1 MALFAASR
9 RPRAFRRSALVL
21 PAARA
26 RTRAFAALW
35 LAGAAASTPASTLQ
49 VGPGRTHSV
58 PSSAA
63 AVAADGDV
71 IEIDAGEYVGDVA
84 FWTADN
90 LTIRGVGGMAH
101 LRADGNHAGGK
112 AIWVIQGD
120 NTTVEYIEF
129 SEATVPDKNGAGI
142 RQEGTNLTVRHCSF
156 HDNENGILAGADAA
170 SDILIE
176 HSEFAR
182 NGYGDGYSHNLYI
195 GHVNSLTFRFNS
207 THHAIVGHA
216 LKSRAFTNYILYNRI
231 MDETDGSSSRL
242 IDLPNGGT
250 SLIIGNLLHQS
261 ASTNNSNMMC
271 HACEGATNPN
281 QSLSVVNNTFV
292 NDRWT
297 GTFVDNRSVVTALV
311 ANNIFVGNGTAVSGP
326 ATEQTNLAVPT
337 DPGFVGISTYDYRLT
352 AGATGA
358 IDQGSDPGSAGF
370 FDLTPVAHYVHP
382 LASELRPTVGA
393 LDIGAYEFGRE
404 WIFTDDFESGHHG
417 AWSESSP

>member
-1 MALFAASR
+1 MAFRPPSRRLGSHPPGTGVAGATRVGACLIAASW
-9 RPRAFRRSALVL
+9 LVCGTE
-21 PAARA
+21 AS
-26 RTRAFAALW
+26 FA
-35 LAGAAASTPASTLQ
+35 TTLQ
-49 VGPGRTHSV
+49 VGPGRTYPV
-58 PSSAA
+58 PSAAA

-84 FWTADN
+84 FWTANN

-101 LRADGNHAGGK
+101 LRAAGNHAGGK

-129 SEATVPDKNGAGI
+129 SEASVPDENGAGI
-142 RQEGTNLTVRHCSF
+142 RQEGTHLTVRHCSC
-156 HDNENGILAGADAA
+156 HDNENGILAGADAS

-216 LKSRAFTNYILYNRI
+216 VKSRAFTNYILYNRI
-231 MDETDGSSSRL
+231 MDEADGFSSRL

-250 SLIIGNLLHQS
+250 AVIIGNLLHQG
-261 ASTNNSNMMC
+261 ASTSNSNMMC

-281 QSLSVVNNTFV
+281 QALSVVNNTFV

-297 GTFVDNRSVVTALV
+297 GTFVDNRSAATALV
-311 ANNIFVGNGTAVSGP
+311 ANNIFVGSGTAVVGP
-326 ATEQTNLAVPT
+326 AVEQTNLGVAT
-337 DPGFVGISTYDYRLT
+337 DPGFVDVSTYDYRLT
-352 AGATGA
+352 AGASGA
-358 IDQGSDPGSAGF
+358 IDLGSDPGSADG

-382 LASELRPTVGA
+382 LASELRPTLGE
-393 LDIGAYEFGRE
+393 LDIGAYEYGRE
-404 WIFTDDFESGHHG
+404 WIFTDDFESGGHD
-417 AWSESSP
+417 AWTASSP

>member
-1 MALFAASR
+1 MALCDR
-9 RPRAFRRSALVL
+9 LRDRPAVSPSVLVQR
-21 PAARA
+21 AARL
-26 RTRAFAALW
+26 AAW
-35 LAGAAASTPASTLQ
+35 AAAECWLVVSPPATSAATLQ
-49 VGPGRTHSV
+49 VGPGRTYPV
-58 PSSAA
+58 PSAAA
-63 AVAADGDV
+63 AVAGDGDT

-84 FWTADN
+84 FWTANN

-101 LRADGNHAGGK
+101 LRAAGNSAGGK

-120 NTTVEYIEF
+120 DTTVEHIEF
-129 SEATVPDKNGAGI
+129 SEAAVPDKNGAGI

-156 HDNENGILAGADAA
+156 HDNEDGILTGADAA
-170 SDILIE
+170 SDIVIE
-176 HSEFAR
+176 HSEFAF

-231 MDETDGSSSRL
+231 MDEADGESSRL

-250 SLIIGNLLHQS
+250 AVIVGNLLHQS
-261 ASTNNSNMMC
+261 ASTNNSNMFC
-271 HACEGATNPN
+271 FACEGASNPD
-281 QSLSVVNNTFV
+281 QALSVVNNTFV

-297 GTFVDNRSVVTALV
+297 GTFVDNRSAATALV
-311 ANNIFVGNGTAVSGP
+311 ANNIFVGNGTVVAGP
-326 ATEQTNLAVPT
+326 ATEQTNLAVT
-337 DPGFVGISTYDYRLT
+337 TNPGFVDISTYDYRLT

-358 IDQGSDPGSAGF
+358 IDQGSDPGSAGG

-382 LASELRPTVGA
+382 LASELRVTVGT

-404 WIFTDDFESGHHG
+404 WIFTDDFESGY
-417 AWSESSP
+417 ADSWSNSSP

>member
-1 MALFAASR
+1 MQLAAERVVTETGPRAVAALCLICSTGAPFAA
-9 RPRAFRRSALVL
+9 
-21 PAARA
+21 
-26 RTRAFAALW
+26 
-35 LAGAAASTPASTLQ
+35 TLQ
-49 VGPGRTHSV
+49 VGPGRAYPV
-58 PSSAA
+58 PSAAA
-63 AVAADGDV
+63 AVATNGDV

-90 LTIRGVGGMAH
+90 LVIRGVDGMAH
-101 LRADGNHAGGK
+101 LRADGNSAGGK

-120 NTTVEYIEF
+120 NTTVEYVEF
-129 SEATVPDKNGAGI
+129 SEASVPDKNGAGI

-156 HDNENGILAGADAA
+156 HDNEDGILTGGDAT

-216 LKSRAFTNYILYNRI
+216 LKSRASTNYILYNRI
-231 MDETDGSSSRL
+231 MDEADGESSRL

-250 SLIIGNLLHQS
+250 AVIIGNLLHQS
-261 ASTNNSNMMC
+261 ASTNNSNLFC
-271 HACEGATNPN
+271 FACEGATNPN
-281 QSLSVVNNTFV
+281 QALSVVNNTFV

-297 GTFVDNRSVVTALV
+297 GTFVDNRSAVTALV
-311 ANNIFVGNGTAVSGP
+311 ANNIFVGNGTTVAGP
-326 ATEQTNLAVPT
+326 ATEQTNLAVSG
-337 DPGFVGISTYDYRLT
+337 DPGFVNMSTYDYRLT
-352 AGATGA
+352 SVATGA
-358 IDQGSDPGSAGF
+358 IDQGSDPGSTGT

-382 LASELRPTVGA
+382 LASEPRVTVNT

-404 WIFTDDFESGHHG
+404 WIFTDDFESGHFDD
-417 AWSESSP
+417 WSSASP

>member
-1 MALFAASR
+1 VF
-9 RPRAFRRSALVL
+9 
-21 PAARA
+21 
-26 RTRAFAALW
+26 
-35 LAGAAASTPASTLQ
+35 GATLQ
-49 VGPGRTHSV
+49 VGPGRAYAV
-58 PSSAA
+58 PSAA
-63 AVAADGDV
+63 AAAAADGDV

-84 FWTADN
+84 FWTAND

-101 LRADGNHAGGK
+101 LRADGNSAGGK
-112 AIWVIQGD
+112 AIWVIAGD

-129 SEATVPDKNGAGI
+129 SEASVPDRNGAGI

-156 HDNENGILAGADAA
+156 HDNEDGILTGADAE

-182 NGYGDGYSHNLYI
+182 NGFGDGYSHNLYI

-207 THHAIVGHA
+207 THHATVGHA

-231 MDETDGSSSRL
+231 MDEADGESSRL

-250 SLIIGNLLHQS
+250 AVIIGNLLHQS
-261 ASTNNSNMMC
+261 TATNNSNMMC

-311 ANNIFVGNGTAVSGP
+311 TNNIFVGNGTAVVGP
-326 ATEQTNLAVPT
+326 ATQQANLAVAT
-337 DPGFVGISTYDYRLT
+337 DPGFVDISTHDSRLT
-352 AGATGA
+352 AAATGA
-358 IDQGSDPGSAGF
+358 IDQGSDPGSAGA
-370 FDLTPVAHYVHP
+370 FDLTPVAHSVHP
-382 LASELRPTVGA
+382 LASELRVTVDT

-404 WIFTDDFESGHHG
+404 WIFIDDFESGHQG
-417 AWSESSP
+417 AWSRTSP

>member
-1 MALFAASR
+1 MAFCASSCR
-9 RPRAFRRSALVL
+9 DRAFRQSATVGLATRV
-21 PAARA
+21 RA
-26 RTRAFAALW
+26 CTIASLW
-35 LAGAAASTPASTLQ
+35 LVGGAATTSAATLR
-49 VGPGRTHSV
+49 VGPGRTYTV
-58 PSSAA
+58 PSAAA
-63 AVAADGDV
+63 AVAGNGDI

-84 FWTADN
+84 FWTADD

-101 LRADGNHAGGK
+101 LRADGNNAGGK

-120 NTTVEYIEF
+120 DTTVEHIEF
-129 SEATVPDKNGAGI
+129 SEATVPDRNGAGI

-156 HDNENGILAGADAA
+156 HDNENGILAGADTS

-216 LKSRAFTNYILYNRI
+216 VKSRAYTNYILNNRI
-231 MDETDGSSSRL
+231 MDEADGASSRL

-250 SLIIGNLLHQS
+250 AVIVGNLLHQG

-281 QSLSVVNNTFV
+281 QALSVVNNTFV

-297 GTFVDNRSVVTALV
+297 GTFVDNRAAVTALV
-311 ANNIFVGNGTAVSGP
+311 ANNIFVGSGIAVAGP
-326 ATEQTNLAVPT
+326 ATEQTNLAVAT
-337 DPGFVGISTYDYRLT
+337 DPGFISISTYDYRLT

-358 IDQGSDPGSAGF
+358 IDQGSDPGSSDG
-370 FDLTPVAHYVHP
+370 FDLIPVAHYVHP
-382 LASELRPTVGA
+382 LASELRPMVGA

-417 AWSESSP
+417 AWSRTSP

>member
-1 MALFAASR
+1 
-9 RPRAFRRSALVL
+9 
-21 PAARA
+21 
-26 RTRAFAALW
+26 LW
-35 LAGAAASTPASTLQ
+35 LVNGAATATAATLR
-49 VGPGRTHSV
+49 VGPGRTYTV
-58 PSSAA
+58 PSEAA
-63 AVAADGDV
+63 AVAGNGDI
-71 IEIDAGEYVGDVA
+71 IEIDVGEYVGDVA

-90 LTIRGVGGMAH
+90 LTIRGVGGTAH

-120 NTTVEYIEF
+120 NTTVEHIEF

-156 HDNENGILAGADAA
+156 HDNENGILTGADAA

-182 NGYGDGYSHNLYI
+182 NGGGDGYTHNLYI

-216 LKSRAFTNYILYNRI
+216 VKSRAYSNYILYNRI
-231 MDETDGSSSRL
+231 MDETDGESSRL

-250 SLIIGNLLHQS
+250 SVIIGNLLHQS
-261 ASTNNSNMMC
+261 ASTNNSNLLC

-281 QSLSVVNNTFV
+281 QALSVVNNTFV

-297 GTFVDNRSVVTALV
+297 GTFVDNRAAVTALV
-311 ANNIFVGNGTAVSGP
+311 ANNIFVGNGTAVVGP
-326 ATEQTNLAVPT
+326 AAEQTNLAVAT
-337 DPGFVGISTYDYRLT
+337 DPGFVNISTYDYRLT
-352 AGATGA
+352 SGATGA
-358 IDQGSDPGSAGF
+358 IDQGSDPGSSGG

-382 LASELRPTVGA
+382 LASEPRPTVGA
-393 LDIGAYEFGRE
+393 LDIGAHEFGRE
-404 WIFTDDFESGHHG
+404 WIFTDDFETGDHG
-417 AWSESSP
+417 AWSDSSP